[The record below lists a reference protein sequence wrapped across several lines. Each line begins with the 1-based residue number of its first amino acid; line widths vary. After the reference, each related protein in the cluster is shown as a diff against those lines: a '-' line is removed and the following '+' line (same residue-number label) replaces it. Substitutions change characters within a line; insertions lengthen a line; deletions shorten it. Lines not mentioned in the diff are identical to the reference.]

1 MNRLEKLIREALST
15 PPSKDKC
22 NCGCHDCDNVGNPGV
37 VINESLSTPITMTEN
52 LRYHVENKL
61 PLTENTFRYG
71 SKSFLDLWAEARYL
85 YLREAIH
92 VNDLDKE
99 ILAETNLGEYGMF
112 EGKRVPLDMPMEY
125 KNPYEPILEDIL
137 VYGKIYESVNID
149 NSYKLDDIKSNDV
162 GNEFMFTDKHGIKR
176 KLMHLRGNSVK
187 LLWLN
192 PSTQEWTTDD
202 IPSKYEDEKVMNT
215 FGMLLVKV
223 ILPKYG
229 SFNLQALSMARYRL
243 FRALIYNNLDTSKYE
258 MDYDDDARTID
269 VHRIEG
275 INEAD
280 KKDPP
285 IGKPKR
291 GGSGGKK
298 YYVYVRDPKTKRIK
312 KVSFGDAGGLKAKIN
327 NPEARRA
334 FAKRHKCGTGEPK
347 TSAKYWSCR
356 LPRYAKALG
365 INTTFTGFW

>member
-15 PPSKDKC
+15 PPTKDKC
-22 NCGCHDCDNVGNPGV
+22 NCGCHDCDNDGNTGV
-37 VINESLSTPITMTEN
+37 VINESLGTSITMTEN

-112 EGKRVPLDMPMEY
+112 EGKRVPLDMPMVD
-125 KNPYEPILEDIL
+125 ED
-137 VYGKIYESVNID
+137 
-149 NSYKLDDIKSNDV
+149 
-162 GNEFMFTDKHGIKR
+162 
-176 KLMHLRGNSVK
+176 
-187 LLWLN
+187 
-192 PSTQEWTTDD
+192 
-202 IPSKYEDEKVMNT
+202 
-215 FGMLLVKV
+215 
-223 ILPKYG
+223 
-229 SFNLQALSMARYRL
+229 
-243 FRALIYNNLDTSKYE
+243 
-258 MDYDDDARTID
+258 
-269 VHRIEG
+269 

-291 GGSGGKK
+291 GGSKK
-298 YYVYVRDPKTKRIK
+298 YYVYVRNPKTKSIK
-312 KVSFGDAGGLKAKIN
+312 KVSFGDSGGLKAKIN

-334 FAKRHKCGTGEPK
+334 FAARHDCKNKKDRTK
-347 TSAKYWSCR
+347 ASYWSCN
-356 LPRYAKALG
+356 LPKFAKALG